1 MLSVRKI
8 SKSFGSPVVKDVSF
22 DVRQGQYFV
31 LLGASGVGKSVVLE
45 IVAGLVQP
53 DAGRVY
59 LDGKDITAE
68 KIQKRKTALVF
79 QNSSL
84 FPHMS
89 VYDNIA
95 YPISG
100 SSGQIQIRQQVT
112 KLAEEFEI
120 THLLKNR
127 ASALSAGQAQRVSLA
142 RAVASQPKCL
152 LLDEPVS
159 SLDVKSRPQILG
171 LLRRLNAKGQTIV
184 HVTHDYVEAV
194 SVGSNVAVM
203 EDGRI
208 AQMGSIRDIFQNP
221 KSDFVARFIGI
232 RNFFKGRL
240 EQTSRDTGTTKRFI
254 TNGLDFSVL
263 TAGPA
268 GDGCIM
274 FRSEDVIISNES
286 SRTSARNVFEG
297 TIIDIVPAGVGKE
310 VVVDIGL
317 EVATLIT
324 EESVKTLKLQCG
336 KKIWLSIKASA
347 IKFIEQ

>member
-8 SKSFGSPVVKDVSF
+8 SKSFGGPVVKDVSF

-142 RAVASQPKCL
+142 RAVASHSL
-152 LLDEPVS
+152 LKL
-159 SLDVKSRPQILG
+159 
-171 LLRRLNAKGQTIV
+171 
-184 HVTHDYVEAV
+184 
-194 SVGSNVAVM
+194 
-203 EDGRI
+203 
-208 AQMGSIRDIFQNP
+208 
-221 KSDFVARFIGI
+221 
-232 RNFFKGRL
+232 
-240 EQTSRDTGTTKRFI
+240 TGVNKPT
-254 TNGLDFSVL
+254 LL
-263 TAGPA
+263 TAESTSCDIEPEYIIHKSTAMALNGP
-268 GDGCIM
+268 
-274 FRSEDVIISNES
+274 SN
-286 SRTSARNVFEG
+286 R
-297 TIIDIVPAGVGKE
+297 VPVR
-310 VVVDIGL
+310 
-317 EVATLIT
+317 
-324 EESVKTLKLQCG
+324 
-336 KKIWLSIKASA
+336 
-347 IKFIEQ
+347 

>member
-45 IVAGLVQP
+45 IVAGLVRP
-53 DAGRVY
+53 DAGRIY

-127 ASALSAGQAQRVSLA
+127 ASALSAGQSQRVSLA

-203 EDGRI
+203 EEGRI
-208 AQMGSIRDIFQNP
+208 AQMGTIRDIFQNP

-232 RNFFKGRL
+232 RNFFKGSL
-240 EQTSRDTGTTKRFI
+240 
-254 TNGLDFSVL
+254 
-263 TAGPA
+263 
-268 GDGCIM
+268 
-274 FRSEDVIISNES
+274 
-286 SRTSARNVFEG
+286 
-297 TIIDIVPAGVGKE
+297 
-310 VVVDIGL
+310 
-317 EVATLIT
+317 
-324 EESVKTLKLQCG
+324 
-336 KKIWLSIKASA
+336 
-347 IKFIEQ
+347 